1 MNGSSPYYTKV
12 LILVINNVTIHGPY
26 VTFNLQ
32 ILLQALEAQSDR
44 TLEILFLFCIREVL
58 IRGINAGTPTYGV
71 RIMLKAICVC
81 RYHPVVSY
89 CKQIPELVRSYAAT
103 PKLGLSILWAVYSM
117 ESLVPTF
124 SLWKDAMFPVL
135 LGHAAKDVHR
145 CVWNSLSNLL
155 AYHKSIGTEIP
166 RQILKPYE
174 YIDILIAFAKHH
186 NNNASDEIK
195 QEFNRVCVLLQHF
208 AYQYEPQNTLR
219 GHFVN
224 LMLQLNS
231 KGSHFLHRQYLSCLY
246 SCVTSDTHC
255 TKLWCRNILTHL
267 NATNLLLRY
276 MIEQKECTVDA
287 LNKINIKKEG
297 VKQSNSSLNL
307 FSMLREE
314 LTNQQNPQFAKFHAS
329 EEYKLALDML
339 LIMEKESAK
348 RRVVSSVKRVSWF
361 KRIFWFSF
369 IFFLS
374 ALCVDIATH
383 ETIRITFFGRFL
395 NDIGILPWLLI
406 AQDTFV
412 KKFPQVIEFLVVARE
427 WSAEQLIWSGNA
439 VTLFFEHKLPTYM
452 DSQLNTLVHVSVVF
466 LSYLQPVW
474 LQLLAAF
481 DTFTAWFHSNIFLS
495 HFVQHTLNNVVKSI
509 DAYFNTS
516 TT

>member
-1 MNGSSPYYTKV
+1 M
-12 LILVINNVTIHGPY
+12 LIISLW
-26 VTFNLQ
+26 Q
-32 ILLQALEAQSDR
+32 ILLQSLDAQTNK

-89 CKQIPELVRSYAAT
+89 CKEIPELVRSYASN
-103 PKLGLSILWAVYSM
+103 PKLGLSILWAVYYM
-117 ESLVPTF
+117 ESLIPTF

-135 LGHAAKDVHR
+135 LGHATKDVHR
-145 CVWNSLSNLL
+145 CIWNSLSTLL
-155 AYHKSIGTEIP
+155 AYHKSIGSEMP

-174 YIDILIAFAKHH
+174 HIDIIIAFAQHH
-186 NNNASDEIK
+186 DNNASDEIK
-195 QEFNRVCVLLQHF
+195 QEFNRVSLLLQHF

-219 GHFVN
+219 GHFTA
-224 LMLQLNS
+224 LLKQLDT
-231 KGSHFLHRQYLSCLY
+231 KGSLFLHTQYLRCLY

-255 TKLWCRNILTHL
+255 TKLWCKDILTYL
-267 NATNLLLRY
+267 NGTKLLLRY
-276 MIEQKECTVDA
+276 MCEREESTVDA

-314 LTNQQNPQFAKFHAS
+314 LTDQQSPQFAKFHAS
-329 EEYKLALDML
+329 EEYKQVLGML
-339 LIMEKESAK
+339 LIMENESVK
-348 RRVVSSVKRVSWF
+348 RRVVSPVKKVGWL

-383 ETIRITFFGRFL
+383 ETVRITFFGRFL
-395 NDIGILPWLLI
+395 NDIGILPWIII

-412 KKFPQVIEFLVVARE
+412 RKFPQVIEFLIVARE
-427 WSAEQLIWSGNA
+427 WSGDQLIKGWN
-439 VTLFFEHKLPTYM
+439 VTSLVLEQKLPVYM
-452 DSQLNTLVHVSVVF
+452 DTHLKTLVHISEVI
-466 LSYLQPVW
+466 LLYLQPVF
-474 LQLLAAF
+474 LQLLALF

-495 HFVQHTLNNVVKSI
+495 HFVQHTLNNLVTSI
-509 DAYFNTS
+509 DTYFHTS